1 VRDSKAERNAGGTK
15 IGSRFHERT
24 NTLRLLGLILRGLRL
39 EVSVWI
45 SKTKGKG
52 VWFSIRFSSL
62 LLYRN
67 CKRLREFEEIEI
79 LSKAVE
85 VTVNN
90 KEENC

>member
-1 VRDSKAERNAGGTK
+1 MRDGKAERNAGGTK
-15 IGSRFHERT
+15 IRSRIHERT
-24 NTLRLLGLILRGLRL
+24 ITLRLLGIILRGLRL

-45 SKTKGKG
+45 SKFIGKG
-52 VWFSIRFSSL
+52 VRFSIRFSSL